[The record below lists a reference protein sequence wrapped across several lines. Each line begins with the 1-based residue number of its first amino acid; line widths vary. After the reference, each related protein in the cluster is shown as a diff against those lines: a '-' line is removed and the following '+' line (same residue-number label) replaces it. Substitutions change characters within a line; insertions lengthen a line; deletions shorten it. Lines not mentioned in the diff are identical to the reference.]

1 MKWYLN
7 RGPSVEG
14 NRSGIREHIP
24 PLTTLPLSPH
34 SYVFP
39 TMQMIAEDLIAV
51 LDQLKVNLVIGL
63 GEGAGA
69 NILARFGM
77 AYPDR
82 CMGLILIHCTST
94 TAGVMEHFKDK
105 VRREVEVGYCWN
117 RRGRKD
123 IETR

>member
-1 MKWYLN
+1 
-7 RGPSVEG
+7 
-14 NRSGIREHIP
+14 
-24 PLTTLPLSPH
+24 
-34 SYVFP
+34 
-39 TMQMIAEDLIAV
+39 MIAEDLIAV

-105 VRREVEVGYCWN
+105 VRKGEGGRQGGRNKEDKKEECRMELALLHVCLKGEVRKGGREDE
-117 RRGRKD
+117 RGRKGKGD
-123 IETR
+123 